1 MKKWYAIVLFSAY
14 LVGCNTYQNAL
25 KVDDSM
31 YKNEVADQLFE
42 QKKYKKAINLYA
54 QVFSKEKWDQK
65 LASTYYKYGKSLYL
79 VERYE
84 LSSAFLK
91 GCNNNFPLSPF
102 REETMY
108 LEAMSDYHLSDD
120 YSQDQSNTIGA
131 IAKFENYL
139 AQFPEGE
146 NAEKATQAIS
156 ELKGKIEKKAYEAAK
171 LYNQIGEYTRDYNAA
186 IVALDNFLLDYP
198 GSKYKEDALFYKFD
212 SGYRLAMNSVQH
224 KKEERLKNA
233 ISLYESLISF
243 NESTKYKSQADDMIK
258 RVQNEL
264 KQFSK

>member
-1 MKKWYAIVLFSAY
+1 MKKWSIIVLFSAY

-25 KVDDSM
+25 RLEDTT

-54 QVFSKEKWDQK
+54 QIYNKEKWNQK
-65 LASTYYKYGKSLYL
+65 LSSTYYKYGKALYE

-91 GCNNNFPLSPF
+91 GYNNNYPMSPF
-102 REETMY
+102 REESLF

-120 YSQDQSNTIGA
+120 YTQDQSFTIGA

-139 AQFPEGE
+139 AAYPQGE
-146 NAEKATQAIS
+146 KTEKVTIAIN
-156 ELKGKIEKKAYEAAK
+156 ELKGKIERKAYEAAR

-198 GSKYKEDALFYKFD
+198 GSKHKEDALYYKFD
-212 SGYRLAMNSVQH
+212 SGYKLAMNSIQE

-233 ISLYESLISF
+233 IKLYESLIAF
-243 NESTKYKSQADDMIK
+243 NESTKYKSQVENMLKEI
-258 RVQNEL
+258 QNEL